1 MANLNIK
8 TVPLHADK
16 NVVMTSL
23 NDQCM
28 ISIDLQLSPEEKKVL
43 QDLKIGIEGVMG
55 NFLYWGSVDNEAL
68 PLNLKSYV
76 GTIGENNDIIADV
89 TSKLIVRIA
98 KHVTRSFD
106 TKFAW
111 IETKTFLA
119 NDTFVTPRWHIDDK
133 FFTPH
138 TAYKL
143 VWAVK
148 GSQTRFGVTENSTE
162 FSKLTTLEIQAGHGT
177 DENIRVRKELDQ
189 IVNEVKIPGKEVAVL
204 YRSAGENPVV
214 HSEPNMSENRLFL
227 GIVPGT
233 KTEINKWYERKRQK
247 DIKKGVESQKWYYN
261 TL

>member
-1 MANLNIK
+1 MSDLNIK
-8 TVPLHADK
+8 IVALEADK
-16 NVVMTSL
+16 HVIITSL
-23 NDQCM
+23 NDQRM

-43 QDLKIGIEGVMG
+43 QDLKIGIEGGTG

-76 GTIGENNDIIADV
+76 GTIGENNDITADV
-89 TSKLIVRIA
+89 ISRLILRIA
-98 KHVTRSFD
+98 KHVTKYFD

-119 NDTFVTPRWHIDDK
+119 NDTFVIPRWHIDDK
-133 FFTPH
+133 FFKPH

-148 GSQTRFGVTENSTE
+148 GSQTRFGVTENSME
-162 FSKLTTLEIQAGHGT
+162 FSRLTTLEIQAGHGT
-177 DENIRVRKELDQ
+177 GENIRIRKELDR
-189 IVNEVKIPGKEVAVL
+189 IVNEIKMPEKENAVL

-214 HSEPNMSENRLFL
+214 HSEPHMSENRLFL

-233 KTEINKWYERKRQK
+233 REEINEWYERKRQQE
-247 DIKKGVESQKWYYN
+247 GS
-261 TL
+261 

>member
-8 TVPLHADK
+8 TVPLDAGK
-16 NVVMTSL
+16 NIIITSL
-23 NDQCM
+23 NDQRM

-76 GTIGENNDIIADV
+76 GTIGENNDITADV
-89 TSKLIVRIA
+89 ISKLIVRIA
-98 KHVTRSFD
+98 KHVTKYFD

-119 NDTFVTPRWHIDDK
+119 NDTFVIPRWHIDDK
-133 FFTPH
+133 FFKPH
-138 TAYKL
+138 TAHKL

-148 GSQTRFGVTENSTE
+148 GSQTRFGVTENLTE
-162 FSKLTTLEIQAGHGT
+162 FSRFTALEIQAGHGT
-177 DENIRVRKELDQ
+177 DENIRIRKELDQ
-189 IVNEVKIPGKEVAVL
+189 IVNEIKIPEKEAAML

-214 HSEPNMSENRLFL
+214 HSEPHMSENRLFL

-233 KTEINKWYERKRQK
+233 KGEINEWYERKRQK
-247 DIKKGVESQKWYYN
+247 DIKKGVDGRKWYYN
-261 TL
+261 IL

>member
-1 MANLNIK
+1 MSDLNIK
-8 TVPLHADK
+8 IVALEADK
-16 NVVMTSL
+16 HVIITSL
-23 NDQCM
+23 NDQRM

-43 QDLKIGIEGVMG
+43 QDLKIGIEGGTG

-76 GTIGENNDIIADV
+76 GTIGENNDITADV
-89 TSKLIVRIA
+89 ISRLILRIA
-98 KHVTRSFD
+98 KHVTKYFD

-119 NDTFVTPRWHIDDK
+119 NDTFVIPRWHIDDK
-133 FFTPH
+133 FFKPH

-143 VWAVK
+143 VWAIK
-148 GSQTRFGVTENSTE
+148 GSQTRFGVTEDPTE
-162 FSKLTTLEIQAGHGT
+162 FSKLTALEIQAGHGT
-177 DENIRVRKELDQ
+177 GENIRARKELDQ
-189 IVNEVKIPGKEVAVL
+189 IVNEVKIQRNEAAVL

-214 HSEPNMSENRLFL
+214 HSEPHMGENRLFL

-233 KTEINKWYERKRQK
+233 KAEINEWHERKKQK
-247 DIKKGVESQKWYYN
+247 DVKKGVESRKWYYN